1 MVDKGYFKKS
11 TQSTCAAG
19 GFMSHTDMSHVIFIV
34 ANNGKELHFSAHT
47 ADRLQQSFASNYYKD
62 MDYYYIS
69 PTYNKDLQ

>member
-1 MVDKGYFKKS
+1 
-11 TQSTCAAG
+11 
-19 GFMSHTDMSHVIFIV
+19 MSHTDRSHVIFIV
-34 ANNGKELHFSAHT
+34 VNNGKELHFSAHT